1 MQTAPTMQAKVV
13 GRGSRLAWAM
23 LALASAG
30 PALAEEIAGLAGSV
44 DADDPRS
51 RSYSWALEYRQD
63 FLAYAGAS
71 FTYLNEGHLAAH
83 HRDGVALQG
92 WITSPLWRGL
102 GLSLGAGPY
111 VYFDTQ
117 PEASVAGFSDHHSVG
132 EMYTASLSYY
142 LTSTW
147 FVRLNLDAIVAPGN
161 LDTRT
166 LMLGFGARLD
176 GLASRLDS
184 ARGEIPSDTSEE
196 HINEIGIF
204 AGQSIINSNSSSRTT
219 NFGIEYRRRVARHV
233 SWSAAWLNE
242 AVGPDGR
249 RDGVSNEAW
258 LVTRLYHRQLA
269 VGIGAGPYL
278 ALQHY
283 RTADGRDGSSLQG
296 LASMTVSWQL
306 SRRVNLRARWDRV
319 FTQDDQDRDIV
330 SFGVGYSW

>member
-1 MQTAPTMQAKVV
+1 
-13 GRGSRLAWAM
+13 M

-30 PALAEEIAGLAGSV
+30 PALAEEIDGFAGSV
-44 DADDPRS
+44 DADDHSS

-63 FLAYAGAS
+63 FLTYAGAS

-83 HRDGVALQG
+83 HRDGAALQG
-92 WITSPLWRGL
+92 WVRSPLWQGL
-102 GLSLGAGPY
+102 GLSFGAGPY

-142 LTSTW
+142 WRSTW

-161 LDTRT
+161 LDTRA
-166 LMLGFGARLD
+166 LMLGFGAKLD
-176 GLASRLDS
+176 GLVSRVDS
-184 ARGEIPSDTSEE
+184 APGDSLSDTSEE
-196 HINEIGIF
+196 HPNEIGVF

-233 SWSAAWLNE
+233 NWSAAWLNE

-249 RDGVSNEAW
+249 RDGLSNEAW

-306 SRRVNLRARWDRV
+306 SHRINLRARWDRV

-330 SFGVGYSW
+330 SFGIGYGW